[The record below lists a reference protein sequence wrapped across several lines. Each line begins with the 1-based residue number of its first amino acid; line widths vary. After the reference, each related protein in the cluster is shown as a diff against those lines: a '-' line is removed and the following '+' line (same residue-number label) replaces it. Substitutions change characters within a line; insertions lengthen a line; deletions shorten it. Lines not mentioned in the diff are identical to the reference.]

1 MPWTPAGEY
10 EFEYVGGRLCLDFVN
25 TVGGMRPARP
35 VEHLHGYEDLV
46 KWARGAGI
54 ASDAQARRLRAAA
67 ARDPDA
73 AARALRRAVDLREA
87 VFGVVDAASRGREP
101 PDPDLD
107 LLNRE
112 LGRALGRQRL
122 VRRGGALALA
132 WPDDDAL
139 EGPLWPVAKSAADLL
154 ASPDLARVH
163 MCGESEVGS
172 CGWLF
177 LDETR
182 SGTRRWCTMKD
193 CGNRAK
199 QRRHYERVRRE
210 RGGA

>member
-1 MPWTPAGEY
+1 VAWTSAGEY

-25 TVGGMRPARP
+25 TVGGMRPGKP
-35 VEHLHGYEDLV
+35 VEHLHGYEGLV

-54 ASDAQARRLRAAA
+54 ASDAQARRLLAAA
-67 ARDPDA
+67 ARDPEG

-87 VFGVVDAASRGREP
+87 VFRVVDAASRGREP
-101 PDPDLD
+101 PEPDLD

-112 LGRALGRQRL
+112 LGRALARQRL
-122 VRRGGALALA
+122 VRRGGALALDWA
-132 WPDDDAL
+132 DDGAL
-139 EGPLWPVAKSAADLL
+139 EAPIRPVAKSAADLL

-163 MCGESEVGS
+163 MCGESEADNCS
-172 CGWLF
+172 WLF

-182 SGTRRWCTMKD
+182 SGTRRWCTMED

-199 QRRHYERVRRE
+199 QRRHYERVRRA